1 MLLIVIA
8 ALISY
13 DVGKVGFNQVFKSL
27 VKLYN
32 KLFVKKKPA
41 VKAKSTK
48 KAK

>member
-32 KLFVKKKPA
+32 KLFVKNYLYSKRKGA
-41 VKAKSTK
+41 
-48 KAK
+48 